1 MTSPAKH
8 ALLLDLSTGSVLFEK
23 NATQRMH
30 PSSMTKILTLYLL
43 LETLAQNNIKLTD
56 LIQVST
62 QASKQTGSRMFLKP
76 QENVAVED
84 ILKGIS
90 VLSGNDACFALA
102 ERLAGN
108 EALFADMMNEKAKEL
123 GATDSHFVNASG
135 LSHPNHWSTCWDL
148 ARIGQKTIENFPK
161 EYAKYY
167 AIPEFSF
174 NGITQK
180 NRNGL
185 LKDRFADGLKTGKTD
200 AGKCGIIASSIRHG
214 RRLMLVL
221 NGIET
226 ELIREEEARR
236 LLNWGF
242 QFFQPVVFFK
252 KNQKVVDVPLW
263 KGETLALIAPQ
274 TIGVSL
280 PRRLLQQVKVTIK
293 YPTPLMRPIL
303 KGQKVG
309 ILSITVPN
317 QAPMEFPLIAAEE
330 APETGLFHFIWGKK
344 AKK

>member
-1 MTSPAKH
+1 MKKFIYLVFFVILLVITLIATYKITKNSPKSAPK
-8 ALLLDLSTGSVLFEK
+8 
-23 NATQRMH
+23 
-30 PSSMTKILTLYLL
+30 
-43 LETLAQNNIKLTD
+43 LEEGQSDASFFRTNIT
-56 LIQVST
+56 
-62 QASKQTGSRMFLKP
+62 
-76 QENVAVED
+76 
-84 ILKGIS
+84 
-90 VLSGNDACFALA
+90 
-102 ERLAGN
+102 
-108 EALFADMMNEKAKEL
+108 
-123 GATDSHFVNASG
+123 
-135 LSHPNHWSTCWDL
+135 
-148 ARIGQKTIENFPK
+148 
-161 EYAKYY
+161 
-167 AIPEFSF
+167 IPEFSF